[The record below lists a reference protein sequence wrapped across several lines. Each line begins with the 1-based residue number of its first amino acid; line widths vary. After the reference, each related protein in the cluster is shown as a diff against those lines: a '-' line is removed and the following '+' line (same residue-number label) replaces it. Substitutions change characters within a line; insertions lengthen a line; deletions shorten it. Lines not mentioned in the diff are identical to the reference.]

1 MASRRRSSRLFQFG
15 LAAIA
20 IVWIALCP
28 RAALA
33 AGWHYYDPDCPI
45 ALGAKAMK
53 FVAMQPKKNIDRVC
67 DALPETGPTVIA
79 LDAPDPELREM
90 NWDIRI
96 LRDVDRRDGDA
107 GAEAETAFRLPVQ
120 KHRNGMANFDHNF
133 VDAGKYVL
141 VAKMTSD
148 DGAKEYVGRHHF
160 TVGLLDKTE
169 LYAYVFFACFFGAV
183 GGGSALIAL
192 RKRKSAPGG

>member
-1 MASRRRSSRLFQFG
+1 MVQSG

-20 IVWIALCP
+20 MIGIALCP

-90 NWDIRI
+90 NWDIRV
-96 LRDVDRRDGDA
+96 LRDVDGGNGGQD
-107 GAEAETAFRLPVQ
+107 AEAETVFRLPVQ
-120 KHRNGMANFDHNF
+120 KHRNGMANFDHTF
-133 VDAGKYVL
+133 VGAGKYIL
-141 VAKMTSD
+141 FAKMTSD
-148 DGAKEYVGRHHF
+148 DGATEYIGRHHF
-160 TVGLLDKTE
+160 TVGLLDNTE
-169 LYAYVFFACFFGAV
+169 LYAYVFFACFLVAV
-183 GGGSALIAL
+183 GGGFAVVAR
-192 RKRKSAPGG
+192 RKRESAPVG